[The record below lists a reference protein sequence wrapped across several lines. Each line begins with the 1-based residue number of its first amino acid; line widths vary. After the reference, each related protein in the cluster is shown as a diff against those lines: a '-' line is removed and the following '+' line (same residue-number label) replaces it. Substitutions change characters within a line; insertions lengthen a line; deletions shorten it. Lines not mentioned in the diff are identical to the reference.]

1 MLELSAVVSQLEPE
15 VPSGSS
21 VKPGA
26 GTGAIL
32 PDTAVPARP
41 GRACRVSALALVPI
55 ARCEDPLKAPRSA
68 LNLIV
73 ARARALAG
81 NPYLGAFGALLLLL
95 RLPKLTTALV
105 ARSFESLFLKS
116 VRAFSTSIEVALT
129 VVTNIADQLTEEL
142 LSTPTAPAQ
151 EPGAPKAATQ
161 CFA

>member
-1 MLELSAVVSQLEPE
+1 MRVLAAYCKVCISMLELSAAVSQLEPE

-41 GRACRVSALALVPI
+41 VRACRVSALALVPI
-55 ARCEDPLKAPRSA
+55 ARCEDPRKAPRSA

-81 NPYLGAFGALLLLL
+81 NPYLWAFGALLLLL
-95 RLPKLTTALV
+95 MLPKLTTALV
-105 ARSFESLFLKS
+105 APFFESLSFPQLRPRA
-116 VRAFSTSIEVALT
+116 RAFSTSIEVGLT
-129 VVTNIADQLTEEL
+129 GVYEQ
-142 LSTPTAPAQ
+142 S
-151 EPGAPKAATQ
+151 
-161 CFA
+161 